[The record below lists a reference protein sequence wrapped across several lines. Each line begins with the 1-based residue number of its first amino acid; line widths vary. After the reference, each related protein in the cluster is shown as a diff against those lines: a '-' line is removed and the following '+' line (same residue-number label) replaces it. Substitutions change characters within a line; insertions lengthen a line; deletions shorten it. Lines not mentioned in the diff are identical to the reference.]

1 MVDTAR
7 GIALSPG
14 GSVFIAGRTDGGIT
28 TVNAAQGAAG
38 GGQDAFVARLN
49 PSGNNYSI
57 AYSTYLGGASTDL
70 ANGIAIDASENA
82 YVVGQS
88 ASAGLGTPGAA
99 QQNKGSVTDAFVAK
113 FNQSGAKTYFTYIGG
128 NGGSGQAALDAA
140 TSVAVDA
147 SGAAYVAGYTR
158 SSVFPTTNSLKT
170 FNATTCGTLPCFD
183 PFVTKINPAGSARIF
198 STLLGGNADDQALA

>member
-1 MVDTAR
+1 V
-7 GIALSPG
+7 
-14 GSVFIAGRTDGGIT
+14 V
-28 TVNAAQGAAG
+28 
-38 GGQDAFVARLN
+38 RLN

-57 AYSTYLGGASTDL
+57 AYSTYLGGASADL

-128 NGGSGQAALDAA
+128 TGGSGQAALDAA
-140 TSVAVDA
+140 TGVAVDA
-147 SGAAYVAGYTR
+147 SGAAYVADT
-158 SSVFPTTNSLKT
+158 
-170 FNATTCGTLPCFD
+170 
-183 PFVTKINPAGSARIF
+183 PARFFHDKF
-198 STLLGGNADDQALA
+198 SEDIQRDDLRHLALLRFFCDRD